1 MIEVDET
8 LEVDAPPDAVFAVV
22 TRVARYPA
30 WIPGATAAEA
40 LPGAAE
46 GTPGSRFR
54 LRFAGPMGPI
64 EADGEV
70 TEADPPRSFRLR
82 AVADLFNLEAGCAV
96 ADAAAADGSGS
107 RVRATARLELR
118 GMARFLEGPVRS
130 RITEGMPEALATLR
144 DAIEAEAAAA
154 PADPADG

>member
-1 MIEVDET
+1 MIDVDET
-8 LEVDAPPDAVFAVV
+8 IEVNAAPDAVYAVI

-30 WIPGATAAEA
+30 WIPGVITAEA
-40 LPGAAE
+40 LRGAPE

-54 LRFAGPMGPI
+54 LCFAGPMGPI

-70 TEADPPRSFRLR
+70 TAADPPRSFRLR

-96 ADAAAADGSGS
+96 AGGGVTGGAAGSL
-107 RVRATARLELR
+107 VRATASLELR

-130 RITEGMPEALATLR
+130 RITEGLPEALATLR
-144 DAIEAEAAAA
+144 DAIEAEASAS
-154 PADPADG
+154 

>member
-8 LEVDAPPDAVFAVV
+8 LEVDAVPDAVFAVI

-30 WIPGATAAEA
+30 WIPGVTAAEA
-40 LPGAAE
+40 LPGATE

-82 AVADLFNLEAGCAV
+82 AVTDLFNLEAGCAV
-96 ADAAAADGSGS
+96 AGGGVTGHAPGSL
-107 RVRATARLELR
+107 VRATASLELR
-118 GMARFLEGPVRS
+118 GMARFLEGPIRS
-130 RITEGMPEALATLR
+130 RIIEGMPEALATLR
-144 DAIEAEAAAA
+144 DAIEAEVSAS
-154 PADPADG
+154 